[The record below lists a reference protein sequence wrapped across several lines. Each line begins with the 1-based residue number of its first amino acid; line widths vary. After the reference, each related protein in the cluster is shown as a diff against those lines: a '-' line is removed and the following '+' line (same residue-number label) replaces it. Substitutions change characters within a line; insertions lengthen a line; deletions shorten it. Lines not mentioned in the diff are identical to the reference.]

1 MQAGDGDHGAPVA
14 VAGQQHGPIDL
25 FDDGA
30 DVGRVAQQHG
40 PIDLFDDGADV
51 GRVAQQAAV
60 WHGGHDHSTCDA
72 ESNRSTAPHGVT
84 NTFQSDAA
92 ADRGV
97 THGRAARS
105 SSAIGSGRSTSLA
118 GGGATAPER
127 RLSLWMQQC
136 GRSVRTGRLSVEQI
150 AFLDDAVRGWREGV
164 TVTLRRWRD

>member
-14 VAGQQHGPIDL
+14 VAGQQRGPIDL

-30 DVGRVAQQHG
+30 DVGR
-40 PIDLFDDGADV
+40 I
-51 GRVAQQAAV
+51 AQQAAV
-60 WHGGHDHSTCDA
+60 RHGGHDHSTCDA

-105 SSAIGSGRSTSLA
+105 SSAIGSGRSGTSLA